1 MSKKVLA
8 ITIAVILAVSCL
20 TACNGSGAATAGSTE
35 PATSTETTET
45 TETTESSDDQSA
57 QPAEDTAA
65 QTAEAEPETG
75 SEAAAGSEAIAG
87 VAATAGSAAETA
99 AKEDGSAVDY
109 TTGTPWPYI
118 DLEGVVTPD
127 MPAELKD
134 NYALYVNKDKILDLE
149 IPEGRAYGGTLMDL
163 VLQQAADV
171 REMFLGEAP
180 QEHDAKLAYDL
191 FWLMM
196 DWDSRNALGVAP
208 LKEDT
213 DKVEEIS
220 TIDELMAYFV
230 ETPYEEQLGDLW
242 ACDPDIDLSDSSR
255 NIIFISDGG
264 LLLQDSAEYRKLTP
278 YGQMK
283 KEAYTTLAKKMLVK
297 LGYSEEEAVQKI
309 DNCFAFE
316 TMLADTIYTNEEQ
329 QKPDFI
335 SRINNIYSREDLK
348 TLQGKLPILESL
360 EEGKGYPVSEKYL
373 VMEPAHIE
381 NLNKLCVEENLPLIR
396 DTLIVSGVISCAD
409 MLDRECYEWSVDCN
423 NAITGSSGIL
433 DDETAF
439 SGTVAK
445 KLEWPVARLYTEKY
459 LKQEDKD
466 RISAMVD
473 DILADYHGILENA
486 DFLSEETRA
495 KAVEKLEA
503 IQKYILYPDDWSKY
517 SCEELSFATKEEG
530 GNYWDALEAIGRF
543 KIAKSVKEYSEPVD
557 KAKWI
562 ETPHTVNCFY
572 SPQTNGI
579 YIMGAFARGGF
590 YNSEMSDEELYGAI
604 GTAIGH
610 EISHAFDSKGA
621 QFDKTGDMRSW
632 WTEEDYAKF
641 LERNKKMVDFY
652 NAMHPWEGQDFYG
665 SIMTGEACADMAG
678 VKVML
683 KIAEEHPDFD
693 YDKFFRTFAN
703 NWLTKDTLQRA
714 YVRINDT
721 HPMCYLRINATLQ
734 QYDEFLDYYGI
745 TEGDGMYLAP
755 EDRVAIW

>member
-1 MSKKVLA
+1 
-8 ITIAVILAVSCL
+8 
-20 TACNGSGAATAGSTE
+20 
-35 PATSTETTET
+35 
-45 TETTESSDDQSA
+45 
-57 QPAEDTAA
+57 
-65 QTAEAEPETG
+65 
-75 SEAAAGSEAIAG
+75 
-87 VAATAGSAAETA
+87 
-99 AKEDGSAVDY
+99 
-109 TTGTPWPYI
+109 
-118 DLEGVVTPD
+118 
-127 MPAELKD
+127 
-134 NYALYVNKDKILDLE
+134 
-149 IPEGRAYGGTLMDL
+149 
-163 VLQQAADV
+163 
-171 REMFLGEAP
+171 
-180 QEHDAKLAYDL
+180 
-191 FWLMM
+191 
-196 DWDSRNALGVAP
+196 
-208 LKEDT
+208 
-213 DKVEEIS
+213 
-220 TIDELMAYFV
+220 
-230 ETPYEEQLGDLW
+230 
-242 ACDPDIDLSDSSR
+242 
-255 NIIFISDGG
+255 
-264 LLLQDSAEYRKLTP
+264 
-278 YGQMK
+278 
-283 KEAYTTLAKKMLVK
+283 
-297 LGYSEEEAVQKI
+297 
-309 DNCFAFE
+309 
-316 TMLADTIYTNEEQ
+316 
-329 QKPDFI
+329 
-335 SRINNIYSREDLK
+335 
-348 TLQGKLPILESL
+348 
-360 EEGKGYPVSEKYL
+360 
-373 VMEPAHIE
+373 ME
-381 NLNKLCVEENLPLIR
+381 R
-396 DTLIVSGVISCAD
+396 G
-409 MLDRECYEWSVDCN
+409 
-423 NAITGSSGIL
+423 
-433 DDETAF
+433 
-439 SGTVAK
+439 
-445 KLEWPVARLYTEKY
+445 LEWPVARLYTEKY

-473 DILADYHGILENA
+473 DILADYHGILEDA
-486 DFLSEETRA
+486 DFLSEETKA

-543 KIAKSVKEYSEPVD
+543 RIAKSVKEYSEPVD

-755 EDRVAIW
+755 EDRRIMDAKRGYVPEDERNFSQDAVKRMKDASRHIRYLINEGYDLKQATVFVGNHFLLSERQRLAIMRSVAADQDLAERKSKQLSISELNGREVWIDGFNTVITLEVLLSDSLLFSCMDGTIRDLAALRGTYRLIPETAEAVQLMFDILQEASVRKVNILLDEPVSNSGRLKSMIAEKEEPVHSFDLDIRILRDVDRTLYGKEGVITSDSIILDHCSSWFNLTAECLRRKGKQAIRVW